1 MKSATGFK
9 RDTGFV
15 HIGTAQSARQ
25 SGIFLPLGGAGQGGE
40 YGELITD
47 EARSFAMTREPIAH
61 RVTFTVAHDI
71 FDNWF
76 NLKLKKAKEE
86 ENAAFDQEIQSALS
100 ALHAKR
106 ELTRMSVF
114 ERGFGWAI
122 IALGYVDD
130 AEVDEPLSERPDDLV
145 QLKAYA
151 PTQISSVELD
161 KETELEDGQPN
172 PHYGY
177 PEFFFVKQKGLVG
190 RLKIHFTRTI
200 LWATRFTGQETDE
213 WKGTST
219 LDPVWD
225 DLVTLRNMRWAMGQ
239 TMYRTGAGFFDV
251 ELTGPD
257 PLSPL
262 EDDRVQA
269 FVDSGY
275 FDDLN
280 ERTYFAHTN
289 FEKLDIKGFQGKA
302 LNPEQYY
309 LPVMENIS
317 CGTKIPLAI
326 LRGAQAGALTGSE
339 TNLKEYFKIVSN
351 EQTAYEDGI
360 RELITRMALAKSL
373 KLQDYV
379 LDWRA
384 PFVLTEVEKMDL
396 EVKRMQVIT
405 AKSAFMLRNEVRKLI
420 DPNLKDLSAAE
431 GGLEIQGKSVIP
443 TGSAAYTVFEH
454 AKEDKRA

>member
-1 MKSATGFK
+1 MKGVTGFT
-9 RDTGFV
+9 RDTGFTRV
-15 HIGTAQSARQ
+15 ATAQSARQ
-25 SGIFLPLGGAGQGGE
+25 SGIFLPLGGAGQGGQ

-47 EARSFAMTREPIAH
+47 DGRAFAMTREPIAH

-86 ENAAFDQEIQSALS
+86 DNAAFDQQIQGPLS
-100 ALHAKR
+100 TLHAKR

-130 AEVDEPLSERPDDLV
+130 SELDEELSEAPSDLV

-151 PTQISSVELD
+151 PTQITSVDLD
-161 KETELEDGQPN
+161 KNKETEDGMPN

-177 PEFFFVKQKGLVG
+177 PEFFMIKQKGAVS
-190 RLKIHFTRTI
+190 RLKIHFSKTI

-213 WKGTST
+213 WKGTSS

-251 ELTGPD
+251 TLTGRELD
-257 PLSPL
+257 
-262 EDDRVQA
+262 EIDEFIA
-269 FVDSGY
+269 EGY
-275 FDDLN
+275 FDNLS
-280 ERTYFAHTN
+280 ERGYFAHSE
-289 FEKLDIKGFQGKA
+289 FETLDVKGFQGKA

-339 TNLKEYFKIVSN
+339 TNLKEYFKVVSN

-360 RELITRMALAKSL
+360 RDLITRMALAKKL

-384 PFVLTEVEKMDL
+384 PFVLTEVEKLDL

-405 AKSAFMLRNEVRKLI
+405 AKGQFMLRNEIRKLI
-420 DPNLKDLSAAE
+420 DPALKDLTRE
-431 GGLEIQGKSVIP
+431 QGGEEIQGKSVIP
-443 TGSAAYTVFEH
+443 TGSAAFTVIEH
-454 AKEDKRA
+454 AKSDERA